1 MIPDIPVET
10 LTTHDYL
17 LQIDKQPKSVYVLH
31 EKSER
36 RFPVHKHVKGQLTYV
51 EGGIAYVHIK
61 DSTYVIPGR
70 HYIWIPKDLE
80 HFLQVRFSMTAIRTL
95 YFYTYDDKHNPFYS
109 RMGIYPVTNLLQEMI
124 LYTERWNGHILPNN
138 KDYAFLSAIKNILP
152 QLSKQAL
159 PIVLPTTTNER
170 MQPILQYLNMH
181 VDEPLTLSGVGKL
194 FGFSERTLSRLFH
207 ANMNISFLQYL
218 KQLRVVKA
226 VGMMLQKDGTLSEIA
241 YKTGYSSLSAFSNA
255 FYQVTNKRPS
265 EFAGALSRNPSLGET
280 LQ

>member
-1 MIPDIPVET
+1 MIPDILMET
-10 LTTHDYL
+10 LTTQDHL
-17 LQIDKQPKSVYVLH
+17 LQIDKQPRSVYVLH

-61 DSTYVIPGR
+61 DSTYVIPAR

-80 HFLQVRFSMTAIRTL
+80 HFLQVRYSMTAIRTL

-109 RMGIYPVTNLLQEMI
+109 RMGIYPVTNLLQEML
-124 LYTERWNGHILPNN
+124 LYAERWNGHILPSN

-152 QLSKQAL
+152 QLSTQAL
-159 PIVLPTTTNER
+159 PIVLPTSTNER
-170 MQPILQYLNMH
+170 IQPILQYLNTH
-181 VDEPLTLSGVGKL
+181 VDEPLTLSGVSKL
-194 FGFSERTLSRLFH
+194 FGFSERTLSRLFQ

-226 VGMMLQKDGTLSEIA
+226 VGMMLQKDVTLSEIA
-241 YKTGYSSLSAFSNA
+241 YNTGYGSLSAFSNA
-255 FYQVTNKRPS
+255 FYQITNKAAFRVRGSP
-265 EFAGALSRNPSLGET
+265 
-280 LQ
+280 